1 MNLNDI
7 LASSFSQIA
16 LSGHGASAYLI
27 PNIPRKVLSKA
38 WRTFCPQE
46 ARESILAV
54 IDTSFFKN
62 GKEGLVFTQNALY
75 IKEPIHRVHQFVYRD
90 IDAVIYFQ
98 TLSTYS
104 GKSSVSME
112 IDTKN
117 YDLELSDQ
125 LLRSLNTDVLNELL
139 QKIVAMYRP
148 DERKEIQ
155 EELTDSEKQI
165 AHPERF
171 KPHKFKDGDP
181 QIYSK

>member
-90 IDAVIYFQ
+90 IDAVIYC
-98 TLSTYS
+98 LRNSHKGIIIGKNGSMLKRIGTYAR
-104 GKSSVSME
+104 E
-112 IDTKN
+112 
-117 YDLELSDQ
+117 DLEKMLGEKVN
-125 LLRSLNTDVLNELL
+125 LRTWVKVRKDWQDEES
-139 QKIVAMYRP
+139 IV
-148 DERKEIQ
+148 K
-155 EELTDSEKQI
+155 
-165 AHPERF
+165 
-171 KPHKFKDGDP
+171 KFKIDN
-181 QIYSK
+181 